1 MPVDLEELRHRTAV
15 VGALL
20 LLAVS
25 ATLLLGF
32 LDVGL
37 EPTLAVAAVPTFAAA
52 VALLSVRRDGDV
64 ELAGRRLGPHQRA
77 GLGYALLAVAL
88 AIPYVPRLSLDA
100 VGLTPLVMVAVVL
113 SLAYQEYTGPHEPEE
128 PSMRRIA
135 AFIVLAMAMVVGVAV
150 AMLVAT

>member
-64 ELAGRRLGPHQRA
+64 ELAGRRLGPTSGPDSATPCSPSRSRSRTF
-77 GLGYALLAVAL
+77 LDSRSTRSVS
-88 AIPYVPRLSLDA
+88 PRW
-100 VGLTPLVMVAVVL
+100 
-113 SLAYQEYTGPHEPEE
+113 
-128 PSMRRIA
+128 
-135 AFIVLAMAMVVGVAV
+135 
-150 AMLVAT
+150 